1 MIHFVISK
9 SHFLL
14 RLFNVQWNFFFKDS
28 ITSTQWSC
36 FFLRSLLHLNNE
48 TFFWRFYHN
57 YSEQWHMLQ
66 MCKRN
71 QDSEEIGLKS
81 VASPQVPQ
89 DDLPLK
95 NRQFSRELS
104 VFAQS
109 GKKIGGTKQ
118 NQEYSSFFTS
128 EPQISEETR
137 ENQDMILSTDKM
149 QNQNMNRSPTKT
161 EQISNPEVPT
171 TVPVIQTLQETEQ
184 AQLLDLEETNP
195 AICEK

>member
-1 MIHFVISK
+1 
-9 SHFLL
+9 
-14 RLFNVQWNFFFKDS
+14 
-28 ITSTQWSC
+28 
-36 FFLRSLLHLNNE
+36 
-48 TFFWRFYHN
+48 
-57 YSEQWHMLQ
+57 MLQ

-81 VASPQVPQ
+81 VVSPQVPNQ

-95 NRQFSRELS
+95 NKKLR

-109 GKKIGGTKQ
+109 GKKIGGMKQ
-118 NQEYSSFFTS
+118 KQEYSSFFTS

-137 ENQDMILSTDKM
+137 ENQDLILSTDKM

-161 EQISNPEVPT
+161 EQISNPEVPST
-171 TVPVIQTLQETEQ
+171 MPVIQTLQETEQ
-184 AQLLDLEETNP
+184 TQLLDLEETNP

>member
-1 MIHFVISK
+1 
-9 SHFLL
+9 
-14 RLFNVQWNFFFKDS
+14 
-28 ITSTQWSC
+28 
-36 FFLRSLLHLNNE
+36 
-48 TFFWRFYHN
+48 
-57 YSEQWHMLQ
+57 MLQ

-81 VASPQVPQ
+81 VASPQVAQ

-95 NRQFSRELS
+95 NKKLR
-104 VFAQS
+104 VFAQP
-109 GKKIGGTKQ
+109 GKKIGGMKQ

-137 ENQDMILSTDKM
+137 ESQDMILTTDKM

-184 AQLLDLEETNP
+184 TQLLDLEETNP

>member
-1 MIHFVISK
+1 
-9 SHFLL
+9 
-14 RLFNVQWNFFFKDS
+14 
-28 ITSTQWSC
+28 
-36 FFLRSLLHLNNE
+36 
-48 TFFWRFYHN
+48 
-57 YSEQWHMLQ
+57 MLQ

-95 NRQFSRELS
+95 NKKLR

-109 GKKIGGTKQ
+109 GKKIGGMKQ

-137 ENQDMILSTDKM
+137 ENQDLILSTDKM
-149 QNQNMNRSPTKT
+149 ENQNMNRSPTKT

-184 AQLLDLEETNP
+184 TQLLDLEETNP

>member
-1 MIHFVISK
+1 
-9 SHFLL
+9 
-14 RLFNVQWNFFFKDS
+14 
-28 ITSTQWSC
+28 
-36 FFLRSLLHLNNE
+36 
-48 TFFWRFYHN
+48 
-57 YSEQWHMLQ
+57 MLQ

-95 NRQFSRELS
+95 NKKLRVL
-104 VFAQS
+104 AQS
-109 GKKIGGTKQ
+109 GKKIGGMKQ
-118 NQEYSSFFTS
+118 HQEYSSFFTC

-137 ENQDMILSTDKM
+137 ENQDMILTTDKM

-184 AQLLDLEETNP
+184 TQLLDLEETNP

>member
-1 MIHFVISK
+1 
-9 SHFLL
+9 
-14 RLFNVQWNFFFKDS
+14 
-28 ITSTQWSC
+28 
-36 FFLRSLLHLNNE
+36 
-48 TFFWRFYHN
+48 
-57 YSEQWHMLQ
+57 MLQ

-81 VASPQVPQ
+81 VASPQQVPNQ

-95 NRQFSRELS
+95 NKKLR

-109 GKKIGGTKQ
+109 GKKIGGVKQ
-118 NQEYSSFFTS
+118 KQEYSSFFTC

-137 ENQDMILSTDKM
+137 ENQDMILTTDKM

-184 AQLLDLEETNP
+184 TQLLDLEETNP

>member
-1 MIHFVISK
+1 MYIET
-9 SHFLL
+9 FLWRFYYIYTMKL
-14 RLFNVQWNFFFKDS
+14 FFFSSFYYIWTMK
-28 ITSTQWSC
+28 
-36 FFLRSLLHLNNE
+36 L
-48 TFFWRFYHN
+48 FWRFYD
-57 YSEQWHMLQ
+57 SEQWHMLQ

-71 QDSEEIGLKS
+71 QDSEEIGLTS
-81 VASPQVPQ
+81 VASPQVAQ

-95 NRQFSRELS
+95 NRQFSRELR

-128 EPQISEETR
+128 EPQISEEAR

-184 AQLLDLEETNP
+184 TQLLDLEETNP

>member
-1 MIHFVISK
+1 
-9 SHFLL
+9 
-14 RLFNVQWNFFFKDS
+14 
-28 ITSTQWSC
+28 
-36 FFLRSLLHLNNE
+36 
-48 TFFWRFYHN
+48 
-57 YSEQWHMLQ
+57 MLQ

-95 NRQFSRELS
+95 NKKLR

-109 GKKIGGTKQ
+109 GKKIGGMKQ

-137 ENQDMILSTDKM
+137 ENQDLILSTDKI

-184 AQLLDLEETNP
+184 TQLLDLEETNP

>member
-1 MIHFVISK
+1 
-9 SHFLL
+9 
-14 RLFNVQWNFFFKDS
+14 
-28 ITSTQWSC
+28 
-36 FFLRSLLHLNNE
+36 
-48 TFFWRFYHN
+48 
-57 YSEQWHMLQ
+57 MLQ
-66 MCKRN
+66 TCKRN

-81 VASPQVPQ
+81 VASPQVAQ

-95 NRQFSRELS
+95 NRQFSRELR

-137 ENQDMILSTDKM
+137 ENQDMILSTGKM
-149 QNQNMNRSPTKT
+149 QNQNMSRSPTKT

-171 TVPVIQTLQETEQ
+171 TEPVIQTLQETEQ
-184 AQLLDLEETNP
+184 TQLLDLEETNP

>member
-1 MIHFVISK
+1 
-9 SHFLL
+9 
-14 RLFNVQWNFFFKDS
+14 
-28 ITSTQWSC
+28 
-36 FFLRSLLHLNNE
+36 
-48 TFFWRFYHN
+48 
-57 YSEQWHMLQ
+57 MLQ

-81 VASPQVPQ
+81 VASPKVPQ

-95 NRQFSRELS
+95 NKKLR

-109 GKKIGGTKQ
+109 GKKIGGMKQ

-128 EPQISEETR
+128 EPRISEETR
-137 ENQDMILSTDKM
+137 ENQDLILSTDKM

-184 AQLLDLEETNP
+184 TQLLDLEETNP

>member
-1 MIHFVISK
+1 
-9 SHFLL
+9 
-14 RLFNVQWNFFFKDS
+14 
-28 ITSTQWSC
+28 
-36 FFLRSLLHLNNE
+36 
-48 TFFWRFYHN
+48 
-57 YSEQWHMLQ
+57 MLQ

-95 NRQFSRELS
+95 NKKLR

-109 GKKIGGTKQ
+109 GKKIGGMKQ
-118 NQEYSSFFTS
+118 NQDYSSFFTS
-128 EPQISEETR
+128 EPQISEKTR
-137 ENQDMILSTDKM
+137 ENQDLILSTDKI

-184 AQLLDLEETNP
+184 TQLLDLEETNP

>member
-1 MIHFVISK
+1 
-9 SHFLL
+9 
-14 RLFNVQWNFFFKDS
+14 
-28 ITSTQWSC
+28 
-36 FFLRSLLHLNNE
+36 
-48 TFFWRFYHN
+48 
-57 YSEQWHMLQ
+57 MLQ

-81 VASPQVPQ
+81 VASPKEVPQ

-95 NRQFSRELS
+95 NRQFSRELR

-109 GKKIGGTKQ
+109 GKKIGGVKQ
-118 NQEYSSFFTS
+118 HQEYSSFFTS

-137 ENQDMILSTDKM
+137 ENQDMILTTDKM

-161 EQISNPEVPT
+161 EEISNPEVPT

-184 AQLLDLEETNP
+184 AQLLDLDETNP
-195 AICEK
+195 AICKK